1 MLFTQC
7 LGLPQNRGVAVVRT
21 AVVAAVGRPVVVA
34 YNPAGKS
41 ARPEGNDSSCLSMKR
56 ACGWCPKDPD
66 EPYETSHGICDEC
79 LRKYFPEQ
87 AELILGQEEHY
98 DYPTP

>member
-1 MLFTQC
+1 MKQRFILSHDTARQ
-7 LGLPQNRGVAVVRT
+7 RAMSAVA
-21 AVVAAVGRPVVVA
+21 
-34 YNPAGKS
+34 N
-41 ARPEGNDSSCLSMKR
+41 MKR
-56 ACGWCPKDPD
+56 ACVWCHRDPD

-79 LRKYFPEQ
+79 LRKYFPEE